1 MIDLNL
7 SSYKTVE
14 ILLENLHNWVFF
26 AVNREWLCIGFD
38 GVPYPLANEII
49 YALDQ
54 CTAYGEIIYI
64 NELTHEKHVR
74 SIHGKERIIFKN
86 YLGDILLAA
95 GAGNMEKYLLLAIFT
110 LS

>member
-14 ILLENLHNWVFF
+14 ILLENLHNWIFF

-49 YALDQ
+49 YALD
-54 CTAYGEIIYI
+54 
-64 NELTHEKHVR
+64 
-74 SIHGKERIIFKN
+74 
-86 YLGDILLAA
+86 
-95 GAGNMEKYLLLAIFT
+95 
-110 LS
+110 

>member
-14 ILLENLHNWVFF
+14 ILLENLHNWIFF

-49 YALDQ
+49 YGLDQ
-54 CTAYGEIIYI
+54 CTAYGEIINV
-64 NELTHEKHVR
+64 NELTHEEHVR
-74 SIHGKERIIFKN
+74 SIQGNERIIFEN

-95 GAGNMEKYLLLAIFT
+95 GAENMEKN
-110 LS
+110 